1 MTAPDVTGRLQD
13 RLETHFGQGA
23 VFIDIDAIP
32 LGHDFRKHLGDA
44 VHQCDVLLAVIGDHW
59 LDARYEDG
67 PKRDQRRLDDPY
79 DIVRI
84 EIESAL
90 ARGIPV
96 VPLLV
101 GRNAMPAEA
110 DLPNGLKEL
119 AYRNAAEVRS
129 GPDFRGQVDR
139 LIRGLEQ
146 LVAKKRELREGVQK
160 AIHFANEDPKM
171 ALGRARMVL
180 ELMVR
185 DVYERR
191 FQEPPGTRSLENL
204 IERLEQNGFLPGQPD
219 VVMLLRNLGAADT
232 PQWGVTVSASEVHQA
247 ISPLTDLLK
256 WYMEVEQADALGQQP
271 AAGAGH
277 EPDRAQPPPLAPPTL
292 AVVPKGLRS
301 FDAND
306 SDFFLQLLP
315 GARDKDGLPES
326 LRFWK
331 HRVEAVDEIAFT
343 VGVIYGPSGCGK
355 SSLMKAG
362 LLPRLPRRIT
372 SVYLEATLAETETK
386 LLFGLRKRVPGL
398 RADLDLAGTIAAL
411 WQRRESRPDHKV
423 LIVVDQFEQWL
434 HANRREQDTE
444 LARAL
449 RQCDGEHVQCIVM
462 VRDDFWV
469 ALSRFMDELLI
480 EILPGRNA
488 TLVDLFDPIH
498 AQQVLAEFGKAYGR
512 LPVDGGALAK
522 DQEHFLT
529 QAIEGLEQ
537 DGRVI
542 PIRLALF
549 AEMVKGRPWTP
560 STLKDLGGTAGV
572 GVAFLEETFSA
583 TALKTHQ
590 QAAQRVLKALLPESG
605 TNIKGHMRS
614 HEDLA
619 AVSGYGTRPRELD
632 NLLRTLDL
640 EVRLITPTDPEG
652 KNEEGRWKNEEGE
665 RRNEEQVPQADV
677 DDSSL
682 PLPSSVLRLH
692 SSVLR
697 YYQLTHDYLVP
708 SIRDWLTR
716 KQRETRKGRAELRLA
731 ERSALWNARPETR
744 LLPSVFEW
752 ANIRLLTRRR
762 NWTEPQRKM
771 MKQAGRFHGLRG
783 LGLAA
788 VVTGLV
794 ALGLNIRHQV
804 LESNQAT
811 VASGL
816 VQQLVKVDTAQVPGV
831 LESLE
836 TYRRWTDPELRRVVD
851 QAPGDP
857 KAKLHASLA
866 LLPVDAAQAGYLHDR
881 LLAASPVELPV
892 IWGILRKHHR
902 GADSRLWQL
911 LDDPKSDPEQRFRAA
926 CALANTDSSQVE
938 KSWDTVSPFVTDRFL
953 TAVSKNPG
961 DYAALIET
969 LRPLRIQLLPPLASI
984 FRDTG
989 RSESDRNFATT
1000 ILADYAAD
1008 DPERLAELLMAADA
1022 KAYVTLFPVAE
1033 RQAEKTVPVFQAELA
1048 KKATFDWRDPPLDK
1062 TWTDADPAVVSRIE
1076 SAEGLLAERFAF
1088 CQTMPIDDFVRTAE
1102 NLRISGYRPVRF
1114 RPFADGK
1121 AVKVAAVWTR
1131 DGRRWRIESG
1141 LTAEQVRT
1149 QDDELRRGIVE
1160 YVPVDVAGYA
1170 ATDPQGKLAIRY
1182 AALWVEQAGP
1192 GDDAHMYVVA
1202 SRGRGERGM
1211 ETARRGE
1218 AGAANPARHARVEW
1232 RIETLRRL
1240 GTAHAGRHDSGR
1252 ASTPV
1257 RASP

>member
-1 MTAPDVTGRLQD
+1 MSKIFMSYRRQDSADVTGRLHD

-32 LGHDFRKHLGDA
+32 LGLDFRKHLGDA
-44 VHQCDVLLAVIGDHW
+44 VNQCDVLLAVIGDHW
-59 LDARYEDG
+59 LDARYENG
-67 PKRDQRRLDDPY
+67 HNKGQRRLDDPH
-79 DIVRI
+79 DFVRI

-101 GRNAMPAEA
+101 GRNAMPAVA
-110 DLPNGLKEL
+110 DLPDGLKEL

-160 AIHFANEDPKM
+160 AIHIANEDPQM

-204 IERLEQNGFLPGQPD
+204 IERLDQKGFLPGRLD
-219 VVMLLRNLGAADT
+219 VDMLLRCLSAADT
-232 PQWGVTVSASEVHQA
+232 SRWGVTVNAGDVHQA
-247 ISPLTDLLK
+247 ITQLTDLLG

-271 AAGAGH
+271 AGIERP
-277 EPDRAQPPPLAPPTL
+277 EPDRVKPAHQRPEI

-301 FDAND
+301 FDADD

-362 LLPRLPRRIT
+362 LLPRLSKRIT

-386 LLFGLRKRVPGL
+386 LLSLLRKRVPGL
-398 RADLDLAGTIAAL
+398 SADLDLAGAIAAL
-411 WQRRESRPDHKV
+411 RPTRQARPDHNKL
-423 LIVVDQFEQWL
+423 LIVIDQFEQWL

-469 ALSRFMDELLI
+469 ALNRFMDDLRI
-480 EILPGRNA
+480 EVLQGRNA
-488 TLVDLFDPIH
+488 ALVDLFDLIH
-498 AQQVLAEFGKAYGR
+498 ARLVLAAFGRAYGR
-512 LPVDGGALAK
+512 LPGDAGAVTK
-522 DQEHFLT
+522 DQEQFLT

-560 STLKDLGGTAGV
+560 ATLKGLGGTAGV
-572 GVAFLEETFSA
+572 GFAFLEEKFGA

-614 HEDLA
+614 HEELA
-619 AVSGYGTRPRELD
+619 AAAGYESRPRELD
-632 NLLRTLDL
+632 NLLRTLDHD
-640 EVRLITPTDPEG
+640 VRLITPTDPEG
-652 KNEEGRWKNEEGE
+652 KNEDGRPENEV
-665 RRNEEQVPQADV
+665 QVSVTDAS
-677 DDSSL
+677 DSSL
-682 PLPSSVLRLH
+682 PLPSSVLSPH
-692 SSVLR
+692 STVFR

-708 SIRDWLTR
+708 SIREWLTR

-731 ERSALWNARPETR
+731 ERSALWNAKPENR
-744 LLPSVFEW
+744 HLPSVLEW
-752 ANIRLLTRRR
+752 ANIRLLTGR
-762 NWTEPQRKM
+762 NDWTEPQRKM
-771 MKQAGRFHGLRG
+771 MKRAGRFHGLRG

-788 VVTGLV
+788 IVTGLV
-794 ALGLNIRHQV
+794 VLGLNIRRQIV
-804 LESNQAT
+804 ESNQAT

-816 VQQLVKVDTAQVPGV
+816 VQQLVKADTAQVPGI

-836 TYRRWTDPELRRVVD
+836 TYRRWTDPELRRVVA

-857 KAKLHASLA
+857 QAKLHASLA

-881 LLAASPVELPV
+881 LLMASPVELPV
-892 IWGILRKHHR
+892 IWGILRKHDH
-902 GADSRLWQL
+902 GIENRLWQL
-911 LDDPKSDPEQRFRAA
+911 LGDPKSDPEQSFRAA

-953 TAVSKNPG
+953 TAVSRNPG

-969 LRPLRIQLLPPLASI
+969 LRPLRRQLLPPLASI
-984 FRDTG
+984 FRDIA

-1008 DPERLAELLMAADA
+1008 DPERLADLLMTAGA

-1048 KKATFDWRDPPLDK
+1048 KKATFDWRDPPLDE
-1062 TWTDADPAVVSRIE
+1062 TWTEPDPAVVSRIE

-1088 CQTMPIDDFVRTAE
+1088 CQTIPIEDFVRTAE
-1102 NLRISGYRPVRF
+1102 ILRTSGYRPVRF
-1114 RPFADGK
+1114 RPFADGQ

-1131 DGRRWRIESG
+1131 DGRKWRIESG
-1141 LTAEQVRT
+1141 VTAEQVQK
-1149 QDDELRRGIVE
+1149 QDDELRRGV
-1160 YVPVDVAGYA
+1160 VAEADGS
-1170 ATDPQGKLAIRY
+1170 ATDGA
-1182 AALWVEQAGP
+1182 
-1192 GDDAHMYVVA
+1192 
-1202 SRGRGERGM
+1202 GRGSPD
-1211 ETARRGE
+1211 
-1218 AGAANPARHARVEW
+1218 PARDS
-1232 RIETLRRL
+1232 
-1240 GTAHAGRHDSGR
+1240 AGRG
-1252 ASTPV
+1252 
-1257 RASP
+1257 SPDYCSQHLAFL